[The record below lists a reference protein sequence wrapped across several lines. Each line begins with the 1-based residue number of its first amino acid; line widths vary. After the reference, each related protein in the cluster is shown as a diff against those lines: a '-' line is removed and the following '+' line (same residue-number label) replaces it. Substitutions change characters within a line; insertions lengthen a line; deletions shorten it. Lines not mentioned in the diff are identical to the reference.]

1 MEKEIEVKSNVERME
16 LFSDNYPFNLPLR
29 IKRFESEA
37 DYVKFIKCCEGLVR
51 KSLEY
56 KDWRGYII
64 DVLGSNFCMITYER
78 MDEVTVDVHHHLPS
92 LYTVIK
98 AIVNK
103 NLAEEKEFSTFD
115 ISLEAMELHFKNKIG
130 FVVLLSSLH
139 EKFHNG
145 FLQIPKN
152 LIKGDF
158 LYFIREYS
166 KFLDDDELNI
176 INERLSIDETNCSWT
191 KDNYNNTKVA

>member
-1 MEKEIEVKSNVERME
+1 METKEIEVKSNVERME

-56 KDWRGYII
+56 KDWHNYII
-64 DVLGSNFCMITYER
+64 DVLGVNVCSITQER
-78 MDEVTVDVHHHLPS
+78 MDEVTLNVHHQVPS
-92 LYTVIK
+92 LYQLMQ
-98 AIVNK
+98 ALVNK
-103 NLAEEKEFSTFD
+103 KLAEEKEFSTFEVCLD
-115 ISLEAMELHFKNKIG
+115 AIELHFQNKIG
-130 FVVLLSSLH
+130 FVVLLESMH

-152 LIKGDF
+152 LIKGDY

-166 KFLDDDELNI
+166 KYLDDETLNI
-176 INERLSIDETNCSWT
+176 INERLSIDESNVNWS
-191 KDNYNNTKVA
+191 KDNYKVNVA